1 MCCHGDKHLR
11 VLTYKMA
18 AKINWH
24 RYGTQLRNCHPMYK
38 RVLCSCDVNIPAVLH
53 MLRNAVQFSSRDIKG
68 ASFLRLL
75 CTARSWFAV
84 DVSRSWCRQTG
95 WLTHTQ
101 LNHIWWLTSV
111 DLGVVKLAGSLT
123 LSLITSGGF
132 GLVLLSLP
140 SAFVDVLFDLV
151 VDFIFQLASLGP
163 FF

>member
-1 MCCHGDKHLR
+1 MFKCCHGDKHLR

-53 MLRNAVQFSSRDIKG
+53 MLRNAVQFSSRDING

-95 WLTHTQ
+95 WFTHTQ
-101 LNHIWWLTSV
+101 LNHLWWFRTC
-111 DLGVVKLAGSLT
+111 LAITAVRIRRRTFRSCRRFYIPTCIVGS
-123 LSLITSGGF
+123 
-132 GLVLLSLP
+132 
-140 SAFVDVLFDLV
+140 
-151 VDFIFQLASLGP
+151 IF
-163 FF
+163 